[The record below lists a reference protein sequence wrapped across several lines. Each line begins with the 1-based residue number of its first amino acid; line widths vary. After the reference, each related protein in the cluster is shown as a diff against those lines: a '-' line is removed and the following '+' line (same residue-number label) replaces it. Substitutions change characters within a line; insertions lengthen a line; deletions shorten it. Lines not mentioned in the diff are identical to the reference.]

1 MKNQE
6 LKVGKSVEIG
16 NRVFYPILKI
26 FHLKHHESEV
36 YSILPLALVVVEGDM
51 KYVLPMEECDDPDK
65 LEKLMDM
72 V

>member
-16 NRVFYPILKI
+16 DRIFYPILKI
-26 FHLKHHESEV
+26 FHWKHHENEV
-36 YSILPLALVVVEGDM
+36 YSISPLALVVVEGEM
-51 KYVLPMEECDDPDK
+51 KYILPMEEFDDPEM
-65 LEKLMDM
+65 LESLMNM